1 MMEDIQRFIE
11 HTNLRPT
18 LTDKEVDQLV
28 DEAGRHGFVGIC
40 VPPFWVKKAKREIGT
55 DDIRLVTVIGFPLGY
70 HMTETK
76 INEMEVAIANGADE
90 LDLVMNVSAF
100 KSKMPWVKI
109 EIAKCAQLAHAGGKL
124 LKVIIET
131 AYLQEDEMVNAAKI
145 CQDAGADYVKT
156 STGFA
161 NSGARVADVRL
172 LKKKL
177 PDHIGIKASGG
188 IKTLE
193 QATLF
198 VEAGADRI
206 GTSNGVKIM
215 QELAG
220 KSI

>member
-1 MMEDIQRFIE
+1 MVDIRRFIE
-11 HTNLRPT
+11 HTNLRPA
-18 LTDKEVDQLV
+18 LTDKEVDELV
-28 DEAGRHGFVGIC
+28 EGAKMYGFVGLC
-40 VPPFWVKKAKREIGT
+40 VPPFWVKKAKREIGPEK
-55 DDIRLVTVIGFPLGY
+55 IRLVTVIGFPLGY

-76 INEMEVAIANGADE
+76 INEMEIAIANGADE

-100 KSKMPWVKI
+100 KSGMPWVKI
-109 EIAKCAQLAHAGGKL
+109 EIAKCAQLAHHSGRL

-131 AYLQEDEMVNAAKI
+131 AYLQEDEMITAAKI

-161 NSGARVADVRL
+161 NSGARLEDVRL
-172 LKKKL
+172 LRNNL

-193 QATLF
+193 QAKLF

-206 GTSNGVKIM
+206 GTSNGIKIM